1 MKRKVLIT
9 LSILFSLGMT
19 GLFIY
24 YLVKHDHTRWQV
36 ALGGIFVSLLP
47 LGLLKM
53 KKNPFNIP
61 IIIGYYLFLF
71 CSLYLGSISSFYLHL
86 KWWDSTL
93 HFFKGMFV
101 GFVGIS
107 LFKHWIPKE
116 ARSNVSIGI
125 LFLFVLSLAVF
136 SSALWEIYEFVGDLT
151 LTHTMQRGGNS
162 DTMFDLLCGLSG
174 GLITAIYSLIRKK
187 RLKERCWT

>member
-9 LSILFSLGMT
+9 LSIIFSLGMT

-36 ALGGIFVSLLP
+36 ALGGIFISLLP

-53 KKNPFNIP
+53 KKNPFNTP

-71 CSLYLGSISSFYLHL
+71 CSLYLGSISSFYLHF

-93 HFFKGMFV
+93 HFLKGMFV

-116 ARSNVSIGI
+116 ARNNVAAGI

-151 LTHTMQRGGNS
+151 LTHTMQRGGNK
-162 DTMFDLLCGLSG
+162 DTMYDLLCGLG
-174 GLITAIYSLIRKK
+174 GGIIIAVYSLFRK
-187 RLKERCWT
+187 RSI